1 MISIIVAKS
10 LNNVIGIQ
18 NKIPWNL
25 SEDLKRFKKIT
36 SNHTVI
42 MGRKTYESI
51 GKPLPNRLNII
62 ISKNN
67 KKKFTGDNI
76 IVVDSLSKALLKSP
90 SDKEI
95 FIIGGGQ
102 IYSEAISKNIPDQL
116 IITEVLQS
124 YDGDAFFPEINE
136 KIYKLIDSSDILTT
150 ENNLQYQYKTY
161 QKF

>member
-10 LNNVIGIQ
+10 VNNVIGIQ

-25 SEDLKRFKKIT
+25 SEDLKRFKSIT

-62 ISKNN
+62 ITKNN
-67 KKKFTGDNI
+67 KKKFTEDNI

-102 IYSEAISKNIPDQL
+102 IYSEAINRNIPDQL
-116 IITEVLQS
+116 IITEVLQT

-136 KIYKLIDSSDILTT
+136 KIYKLIDNSEILTT

-161 QKF
+161 KKF

>member
-10 LNNVIGIQ
+10 VNNVIGIQ

-25 SEDLKRFKKIT
+25 SEDLKRFKSIT

-62 ISKNN
+62 ITKNN
-67 KKKFTGDNI
+67 KKKFTEDNI

-102 IYSEAISKNIPDQL
+102 IYSEAINRNIPDQL
-116 IITEVLQS
+116 IITEVLQT
-124 YDGDAFFPEINE
+124 YDADAFFPEINE
-136 KIYKLIDSSDILTT
+136 KIYKLIDSSEILTT

>member
-10 LNNVIGIQ
+10 VNNVIGIQ

-25 SEDLKRFKKIT
+25 SEDLKRFKSIT

-62 ISKNN
+62 ITKNN
-67 KKKFTGDNI
+67 KKKFTEDNI

-102 IYSEAISKNIPDQL
+102 IYSEAINRNIPDQL
-116 IITEVLQS
+116 IITEVLQT

-136 KIYKLIDSSDILTT
+136 KIYKLIDSSEILTT

>member
-10 LNNVIGIQ
+10 VNNVIGIQ

-25 SEDLKRFKKIT
+25 SEDLKRFKSIT

-62 ISKNN
+62 ITKNN
-67 KKKFTGDNI
+67 KKKFTEDNI

-102 IYSEAISKNIPDQL
+102 IYSEAISRNIPDQL
-116 IITEVLQS
+116 IITEVLQT

-136 KIYKLIDSSDILTT
+136 KIYKLIDNSEILTT

-161 QKF
+161 KKF